1 MEKLDQ
7 FHIHAALHTA
17 CLAIMFVEN
26 NLRSC
31 PVYYSNQF
39 DDFNSAIDNAIE
51 NLYNAHQAA
60 WRISAGDEK

>member
-7 FHIHAALHTA
+7 FHIHEALHTA
-17 CLAIMFVEN
+17 YLALMFVEN
-26 NLRSC
+26 NLRSR

-60 WRISAGDEK
+60 VRISAGD

>member
-7 FHIHAALHTA
+7 FHIHEALHTA
-17 CLAIMFVEN
+17 YLALMFVDN

-39 DDFNSAIDNAIE
+39 DDFNNAIDNAIE
-51 NLYNAHQAA
+51 NLYNAYQAA
-60 WRISAGDEK
+60 WRISAGD

>member
-1 MEKLDQ
+1 
-7 FHIHAALHTA
+7 
-17 CLAIMFVEN
+17 MFVEN

-39 DDFNSAIDNAIE
+39 DDFNSSIDNAIE

-60 WRISAGDEK
+60 GRISAGD